1 MLVSRGISETASL
14 FLVWNTTRYLRGLF
28 DEGDIRLDAKRPD
41 NVQLIFV
48 QLQQEYDQ
56 NEQRIEHKK
65 REHALVPQFNQVTG
79 NASLSWIRER
89 KTAHIS

>member
-1 MLVSRGISETASL
+1 MGI
-14 FLVWNTTRYLRGLF
+14 TRYLRGLF
-28 DEGDIRLDAKRPD
+28 DKGDIRLDAERPD

-65 REHALVPQFNQVTG
+65 RKHALVPQLDQVTG
-79 NASLSWIRER
+79 NASLSWIREEKKKHIVR
-89 KTAHIS
+89 KYVEKNYAPSSRRS

>member
-14 FLVWNTTRYLRGLF
+14 FFVWNTTRYLRGLF
-28 DEGDIRLDAKRPD
+28 DVGDIRPDAERPD

-48 QLQQEYDQ
+48 QLEQEYDQ

-65 REHALVPQFNQVTG
+65 REHALVPQ
-79 NASLSWIRER
+79 LD
-89 KTAHIS
+89 